1 MCLHL
6 VVVVRLA
13 RLRDLESCGG
23 GSLTTCRVTHAGKVK
38 G

>member
-6 VVVVRLA
+6 VVVVELVQ
-13 RLRDLESCGG
+13 LCNPESNTG
-23 GSLTTCRVTHAGKVK
+23 GSLTTSRATRTGKVK